1 MDMNLI
7 LARDNHRTIAR
18 SEAWVCLFLV
28 MATLSVYWQVCHHDF
43 IGFDDNLYVYD
54 NQHIR
59 SGITQ
64 ESLLWSFTFE
74 EKDENY
80 WHPLTW
86 LSHMLDVE
94 LYGLDPGRHHLTNVL
109 FHTVN
114 TLLLF
119 LALNWMTGAIWRSAV
134 VAALF
139 GLHPLNVESVA
150 WIAERKNVLST
161 FFWMLTLLA
170 YMHYTRRTCFRRYV
184 AVCFSFALGL
194 LAKPMLVTLPF
205 VLMILDYWPLR
216 RWRIAGLNSSIRY
229 EGNTQQIILEK
240 IPLLLLSAFSV
251 YISSKSVQGEGNV
264 ISLQLVPLL
273 LRIEN
278 AVVSYVKYIEKM
290 IWPQNLSVYYPF
302 PDMVAAGQLMGAMT
316 VMVSLSALTIWGL
329 KRRPY
334 LAVGWFWFLGTL
346 VPVIGFVQV
355 GLWPQMA
362 DRWAYV
368 ALIGL
373 FIMITWGVPE
383 LISGWRHKNKIL
395 TIGTGTILLLLS
407 ITTQIQISHWS
418 DSANLFQQ
426 AFKAVG
432 RSSMAQNNL
441 GNAFILNNLAL
452 ALMDDGRTD
461 EALKNLRTAVNLVP
475 DSPRINYNLGYIL
488 QQQRKTAEAI
498 RYFKQAVELNPK
510 YFLAH
515 YHLASALIVIGKIDE
530 AISHYQLALDL
541 SPDNKDV
548 LNDLANALVAHGRK
562 AEALSYYA
570 KALRL
575 EPDDPEIHNNL
586 GVALIQMGRFEKAA
600 DHFRQALKLKP
611 DYIDANENLKRA
623 LKYHP

>member
-1 MDMNLI
+1 MNLI
-7 LARDNHRTIAR
+7 LTHNNPRGIIR
-18 SEAWVCLFLV
+18 SEVWVCLLLV
-28 MATLSVYWQVCHHDF
+28 IVTLSVYWQVRHYDF
-43 IGFDDNLYVYD
+43 NSFDDNLYVYD
-54 NQHIR
+54 NLHIR
-59 SGITQ
+59 SGMTQ
-64 ESLLWSFTFE
+64 ENLVWSFTFQ
-74 EKDENY
+74 EKDKNY

-109 FHTVN
+109 FHIVN

-119 LALNWMTGAIWRSAV
+119 IALNWMTGAIWRSAV

-170 YMHYTRRTCFRRYV
+170 YTHYTRRTCLRRYF
-184 AVCFSFALGL
+184 AVCFSFAFGL

-205 VLMILDYWPLR
+205 VLIILDYWPLR
-216 RWRIAGLNSSIRY
+216 RWCIAGLNSSVRR
-229 EGNTQQIILEK
+229 ESNTQQIILEK
-240 IPLLLLSAFSV
+240 VPLLLLSTLSV
-251 YISSKSVQGEGNV
+251 YISSKSVQGEGDV
-264 ISLQLVPLL
+264 ISLQLVPML

-278 AVVSYVKYIEKM
+278 ALVSYVKYIGKM

-302 PDMVAAGQLMGAMT
+302 PEMISAAAFMGALAVLT
-316 VMVSLSALTIWGL
+316 VLSAMVIHQI

-368 ALIGL
+368 PLIGL
-373 FIMITWGVPE
+373 FIMIAWGMPE
-383 LISGWRHKNKIL
+383 LIRGWHHKHKIL
-395 TIGTGTILLLLS
+395 AIAAGTVLLLLS
-407 ITTQIQISHWS
+407 ITTRIQTSHWT
-418 DSANLFQQ
+418 DSTTLFRQ
-426 AFKAVG
+426 AVKAVSG
-432 RSSMAQNNL
+432 SSMPQNKL
-441 GNAFILNNLAL
+441 GNALILNNLAL

-461 EALKNLRTAVNLVP
+461 EALNNFMAAVNLVP
-475 DSPRINYNLGYIL
+475 DSPRANYNLGYIL
-488 QQQRKTAEAI
+488 HQQGKTAEAI
-498 RYFKQAVELNPK
+498 RHFKQAVKHNPK

-515 YHLASALIVIGKIDE
+515 YNLATALIVIGKIDE
-530 AISHYQLALDL
+530 AVSHYQLALDH

-548 LNDLANALVAHGRK
+548 LNDLANVMVEQGRSG
-562 AEALSYYA
+562 EALSYYS

-575 EPDDPEIHNNL
+575 EPNDPAIHNNL
-586 GVALIQMGRFEKAA
+586 GVALIHMGRFEKAA
-600 DHFRQALKLKP
+600 DHFRKALQLNP
-611 DYIDANENLKRA
+611 DYVDANENLKKA
-623 LKYHP
+623 LKLHP